1 MLLITILVLSSPVL
15 ANEVTIVDAKL
26 TRGHSGN
33 WHASVTLKHN
43 DAGWE
48 HYADEWRVVD
58 VEGHVLGTRVLY
70 HPHVNEQPFT
80 RSLGN
85 IRIPDGTDKVY
96 VEAHDKVH
104 GWSEQKFEVSLK

>member
-1 MLLITILVLSSPVL
+1 LLSTAVL
-15 ANEVTIVDAKL
+15 ADEVTIVNAKL
-26 TRGHSGN
+26 TPGNSGN
-33 WHASVTLKHN
+33 WHAAVTLKH
-43 DAGWE
+43 DDTGWE

-58 VEGHVLGTRVLY
+58 AEGHVLGTRVLY

-85 IRIPDGTDKVY
+85 IHIPKGTDKVY

-104 GWSEQKFEVSLK
+104 GWSSQKFEVSLKKVSQK